1 MTKYGIEIIH
11 LPTGKE
17 FTKDS
22 VELTTEQVTLLEDMI
37 EKVAGGKMNYFQ
49 FEQNDGSKVYFPS
62 SVLKDCVITLFK
74 GDN

>member
-1 MTKYGIEIIH
+1 MKYGIEIIH

-17 FTKDS
+17 FNKDS
-22 VELTTEQVTLLEDMI
+22 VELTDTQAELLVDMI
-37 EKVAGGKMNYFQ
+37 EKVAGGKMAYLQ
-49 FEQNDGSKVYFPS
+49 YEQTDGDKVYFPA